1 MCEFILIGAKTGTLE
16 FLREHLSNLS
26 PMTRF
31 IVGVSAVFVMPQLS
45 RRLKLVM
52 TQHYAPGML
61 PSQVKRA
68 A

>member
-1 MCEFILIGAKTGTLE
+1 
-16 FLREHLSNLS
+16 
-26 PMTRF
+26 
-31 IVGVSAVFVMPQLS
+31 VGVSAVFVMPQLS